1 MLNLRE
7 IRSRFIF
14 YSYKKNNMKYQ
25 ALFFN
30 DNLSHQCIND
40 GPKMGSDR
48 RVSGKSSVNKV
59 LVLPCNMLKM
69 SANLTHVIC
78 PELSGQIHADPSIT
92 LPLVLDDDERKLRN
106 RAGIRVAGQPSR

>member
-1 MLNLRE
+1 
-7 IRSRFIF
+7 
-14 YSYKKNNMKYQ
+14 
-25 ALFFN
+25 
-30 DNLSHQCIND
+30 
-40 GPKMGSDR
+40 
-48 RVSGKSSVNKV
+48 
-59 LVLPCNMLKM
+59 MLKM